1 MENNMELPQLT
12 LAQQEDLLKGT
23 KYDGAFNTPK
33 HEGEYLRDPQ
43 AASIAFKARR
53 LAEDDGR
60 LNAARAILLARR
72 VSDHAGHRVFPP
84 ASAKRKSPVAEA
96 ATVQTTK
103 VRPSPADNSAGTTE
117 AEGADCLGQDGG
129 RTERHK
135 PGAGTPGENN

>member
-23 KYDGAFNTPK
+23 KYDGAFN
-33 HEGEYLRDPQ
+33 
-43 AASIAFKARR
+43 
-53 LAEDDGR
+53 
-60 LNAARAILLARR
+60 
-72 VSDHAGHRVFPP
+72 
-84 ASAKRKSPVAEA
+84 
-96 ATVQTTK
+96 TTK